1 MRSVNEIKPLLDKFY
16 DGTTSTREEHD
27 LKEFFTTAINVPE
40 ELRADMCV
48 FQALADIDNEMNAD
62 IDIPKGLVDELALT
76 IDRLAETETTIL
88 TREWWTWQ
96 RLTGIAAS
104 VCILISLCLSLISN
118 DQESIPSI
126 EPVGLRHAYIPQT
139 EEEAIIKTSRA
150 LMLVA
155 EKLNTANSRV
165 EYASHK
171 LEEINVN

>member
-1 MRSVNEIKPLLDKFY
+1 MISVNEIKLLLDKFY
-16 DGTTSTREEHD
+16 NGTTSAKEELD
-27 LKEFFTTAINVPE
+27 LKEFFAIATNIPE
-40 ELRADMCV
+40 ELQADMHV
-48 FQALADIDNEMNAD
+48 FQALADADKAMNTD
-62 IDIPKGLVDELALT
+62 INIPEGLVDELALT
-76 IDRLAETETTIL
+76 IDRLAEAETTIP
-88 TREWWTWQ
+88 TRKWWTWQ

-104 VCILISLCLSLISN
+104 VCILISVSLSLLN
-118 DQESIPSI
+118 NNPESLPSI

-139 EEEAIIKTSRA
+139 EEEAIVETSRA

>member
-1 MRSVNEIKPLLDKFY
+1 MRSVNEIKLLLDKFY
-16 DGTTSTREEHD
+16 DGTTSAKEELD
-27 LKEFFTTAINVPE
+27 LKEFFAIATNVPK
-40 ELRADMCV
+40 ELQSDMCV
-48 FQALADIDNEMNAD
+48 FQALADSDKAMNTD
-62 IDIPKGLVDELALT
+62 VDIPEGLVDELALT
-76 IDRLAETETTIL
+76 IDRLAETETITP
-88 TREWWTWQ
+88 TRKWWTWQ

-104 VCILISLCLSLISN
+104 MCILFSLSLYLISN
-118 DQESIPSI
+118 TPESIPSI

-139 EEEAIIKTSRA
+139 EEEAIIETSRA